1 SEPFSLVYRPHFSS
15 PRRSW
20 PVWTTVLIFL
30 GVAAIL
36 GVTIG
41 LLVHFLA
48 VGKNYYYQGEFLIS
62 GDTYNISC
70 ETATSQASTEL
81 SRDIENKT
89 YDAFQNSS
97 IYKEYINSQF
107 IRFLPHGN
115 GSNVQLE
122 LVFKFPPAKKNIR
135 KTEIEDI
142 LRQMLKDNMASWHVV
157 PTSIKLIE
165 ISKADAELLTNNCCG
180 RPLVNSLADN
190 KIVKGKNALSGAWPW
205 QASLQWRGQHKC
217 GASLISRSWVLT
229 AAHCLHKIKNF
240 DDWTVNFGTV
250 VNKPLRRLKIKNT
263 ILHEDYNEKTL
274 SNDIA
279 LVELAEEVSFTKYIR
294 RICLPE
300 AEMILSQNDSVAV
313 TGWGALYMNGP
324 SPVTLQQAFVNIID
338 NEICNGPNSLSG
350 LVSDKM
356 LCAGFMSGGADACQR
371 DSGGPLAYHNTRNI
385 WILVGIVSWGD
396 GCGKKN
402 KPGVYTRVT
411 AYRDWIT
418 NKTGL

>member
-1 SEPFSLVYRPHFSS
+1 MYRPHFTS
-15 PRRSW
+15 PRGSW
-20 PVWTTVLIFL
+20 PVWSTVLIFL

-48 VGKNYYYQGEFLIS
+48 VGKIYYYQGEFHIT
-62 GDTYNISC
+62 GVRYNISC
-70 ETATSQASTEL
+70 ETATSQAGTEL
-81 SRDIENKT
+81 SRDIENKI

-97 IYKEYINSQF
+97 IYKDYINSQF
-107 IRFLPHGN
+107 IKFLPQAN
-115 GSNVQLE
+115 GSIVQLE

-142 LRQMLKDNMASWHVV
+142 LRQILQDNMASWQAV
-157 PTSIKLIE
+157 PTSIKLTE
-165 ISKADAELLTNNCCG
+165 ISKANAELLTNNCCG

-190 KIVKGKNALSGAWPW
+190 KVVKGKDALSGAWPW
-205 QASLQWRGQHKC
+205 QASLQWRGQHFC
-217 GASLISRSWVLT
+217 GASLISRIWLLT
-229 AAHCLHKIKNF
+229 AAHCLQRIKNL
-240 DDWTVNFGTV
+240 DDWTINFGTI
-250 VNKPLRRLKIKNT
+250 VNKPLRRLKIKNV
-263 ILHEDYNEKTL
+263 ILHEYYKNSTNSD
-274 SNDIA
+274 DIA

-294 RICLPE
+294 KICLPE
-300 AEMILSQNDSVAV
+300 ADMKLSPNDSVAV
-313 TGWGALYMNGP
+313 TGWGALYMNGIL
-324 SPVTLQQAFVNIID
+324 PVTLQQAFVNIID
-338 NEICNGPNSLSG
+338 NKICNGSNSLSG

-371 DSGGPLAYHNTRNI
+371 DSGGPLAYQNSRNI

-418 NKTGL
+418 TKTGL